1 MRDSIARALC
11 WVLCLLFPRPR
22 PGRHSAAHFAFV
34 QAESQVAA
42 RAALRDSPWRRA
54 WTGPTK
60 ADVTSY
66 FARHADCNS
75 PDALAEL
82 RAIRERRRAA
92 ALATVG
98 LDYPYTYPGAHT
110 PPAAAPP
117 RHRPTRR
124 EDSPEPAVSSGFR

>member
-22 PGRHSAAHFAFV
+22 PGRHTAAYLAAA
-34 QAESQVAA
+34 QAESRVAA
-42 RAALRDSPWRRA
+42 RAALRNSPWRNP

-60 ADVTSY
+60 ADAVRH
-66 FARHADCNS
+66 FARHKDCGS
-75 PDALAEL
+75 PAAVAEL

-92 ALATVG
+92 ALAPLG

-110 PPAAAPP
+110 PPPL
-117 RHRPTRR
+117 RR
-124 EDSPEPAVSSGFR
+124 